1 MKIEFNYSNEN
12 YKLLDEHRIRDWIFK
27 VIKDENK
34 VTGEIEYNFV
44 SEEEILD
51 INKEFLDHDYF
62 TDIITFDNCFVNI
75 INGTIFISL
84 DTIKYNSQRLKKEY
98 LSEVYRVIVH
108 GIMHLCGYKDKTDV
122 EKEGMRYVE
131 DKYLSYLDK
140 I

>member
-1 MKIEFNYSNEN
+1 MNIEFNYSNEN

-62 TDIITFDNCFVNI
+62 TDIITFDDCFVNI